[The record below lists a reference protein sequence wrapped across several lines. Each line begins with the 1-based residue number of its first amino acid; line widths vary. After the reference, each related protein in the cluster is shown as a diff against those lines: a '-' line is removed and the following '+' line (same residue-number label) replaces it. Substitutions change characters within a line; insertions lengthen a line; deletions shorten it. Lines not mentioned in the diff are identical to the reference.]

1 MGAWLLWFSCSASH
15 GCVSVSVLDGAGM
28 GRAISCEAACSIKPR
43 RWGSPVLQPWI
54 VLVILFCVG
63 SRWVPCW
70 FQLGSIEGPR
80 IERRGRRG
88 AVRAGE
94 TRWAGGRPAIR
105 GRRGCGGARLRCA
118 RYSVGPLHVGLR
130 RARARP
136 AAGPLPL
143 QGGPSLRRS

>member
-15 GCVSVSVLDGAGM
+15 GCVGVSVLDGAGM

-105 GRRGCGGARLRCA
+105 GRRPSSGGRRRGRGSYLAGQAPAGGSGRHR
-118 RYSVGPLHVGLR
+118 RGPCPCRGWR
-130 RARARP
+130 E
-136 AAGPLPL
+136 
-143 QGGPSLRRS
+143 